1 MYYIVTINILDH
13 VLNIRLQYTLVKL
26 MIGELVGLIPE
37 VSTSNFLITM
47 FMVGRWELCWS
58 YENRDC

>member
-26 MIGELVGLIPE
+26 MIGELVGLISE
-37 VSTSNFLITM
+37 VTCVLLII
-47 FMVGRWELCWS
+47 LL
-58 YENRDC
+58 

>member
-37 VSTSNFLITM
+37 VTCFLRLI
-47 FMVGRWELCWS
+47 FL
-58 YENRDC
+58 